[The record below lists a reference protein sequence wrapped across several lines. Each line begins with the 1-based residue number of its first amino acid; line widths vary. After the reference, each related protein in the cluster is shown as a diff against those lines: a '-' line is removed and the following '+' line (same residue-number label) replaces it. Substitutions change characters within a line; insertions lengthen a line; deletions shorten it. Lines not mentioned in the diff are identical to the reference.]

1 MKKLCS
7 ISLENYENE
16 MQEKDDSGVI
26 YHVNNNANNNE
37 DKIEIKN
44 LKSMNSLEIEEGK
57 VNFG

>member
-1 MKKLCS
+1 
-7 ISLENYENE
+7 

-26 YHVNNNANNNE
+26 YHVNNNENNNNE

-57 VNFG
+57 VKFG